1 MAAPRSRNPLFN
13 RVPNYERVNT
23 VNMWY
28 GTKPLPAGM
37 LGQPGA
43 AQNPLRRPADS
54 GVPGAGYDQAA
65 EAAAVLQRMAENPIS
80 AAMAPVQPASPKQLI
95 SPGNPMAPPVTQG
108 PDLNMNFT
116 GGMGAG
122 MATRIAGLAPGLA
135 GMVSQGMLAGV
146 GNGLA
151 ASKRS
156 PLSFLPSSGMQQ
168 ALPGEANAANRL
180 NMIEG
185 MPRITS
191 SSQAGMV
198 AGSNPMS
205 SANAALTNG
214 YSPLPSITEGQA
226 YAQGLPMDRA
236 GQSRRI
242 ANQNPMF
249 SGMQSRFGEGGALA
263 PTGDY
268 AQSGGTGWYDRL
280 STQEKYGYGPTTPG
294 VDGRISSDPRYATGM
309 LPKDKDRPARG
320 TPEDRTYLARKYAE
334 QEKRQQ
340 DYRDQHGGM
349 SSRQVRRQEQ
359 KDRSEA
365 FRFRK
370 AVEGGLNPMSDKA
383 QARFPGAT
391 ARFKSGDN
399 PMADKPITSSSV
411 KTTESLSQ
419 AERAASMVTIGSPEI
434 GATPTRFG
442 AAVVE
447 SGYDPANPD
456 MGIPNLHVFDQAA
469 SGTRLSPEDIRTLR
483 VLAVNSR
490 EKAKGKK
497 DGLFTKADP
506 FYGIATGPYAKN
518 EDYQKEIAKQ
528 YTALADMPEDAPDE
542 AFAAW
547 GENMYSTVQR
557 YSKFP

>member
-1 MAAPRSRNPLFN
+1 MVAPRSRNPLFN
-13 RVPNYERVNT
+13 RVPDYQRPQQGTRVNAVPPT
-23 VNMWY
+23 WYMPKEWHPTPNGQRVNAIHTWEGASPIPD
-28 GTKPLPAGM
+28 GT
-37 LGQPGA
+37 LGQAGS

-54 GVPGAGYDQAA
+54 GVPGA
-65 EAAAVLQRMAENPIS
+65 
-80 AAMAPVQPASPKQLI
+80 
-95 SPGNPMAPPVTQG
+95 
-108 PDLNMNFT
+108 MNFT

-122 MATRIAGLAPGLA
+122 MATRVAGLMPGLT

-156 PLSFLPSSGMQQ
+156 PLSFIPQGGMQQ
-168 ALPGEANAANRL
+168 ALPGEAAAANRL
-180 NMIEG
+180 NMIENT
-185 MPRITS
+185 PRITS

-198 AGSNPMS
+198 AGANPMS

-236 GQSRRI
+236 GQSNRI

-320 TPEDRTYLARKYAE
+320 TPEDRAYLARKYDE
-334 QEKRQQ
+334 QERRQQ

-359 KDRSEA
+359 KDRSED

-383 QARFPGAT
+383 QARFPGAA
-391 ARFKSGDN
+391 ARFKSSDN

-419 AERAASMVTIGSPEI
+419 AERAASMVTVGSPEI

-528 YTALADMPEDAPDE
+528 YTTLADMPEDAPDE